1 MVNNLSKKIGRIK
14 QIMEIND
21 SNLNEVSDEG
31 YRLIKER
38 YSESKLVMTN
48 KDSIDVYVKE
58 QEHGFK
64 PKGIWYGIGT
74 SWIDW
79 VRTEMP
85 EWEDEHV
92 FKLDVNESEMLMIH
106 TLEDLY
112 SFTNKYG
119 GSDRLINWNLVAN
132 EYGGIEISPYMW
144 RARMDRRTWW
154 YYPWDVASGCI
165 WNKETITNIE
175 KIV

>member
-48 KDSIDVYVKE
+48 KDLIDVYVKE
-58 QEHGFK
+58 QEYGFK

-119 GSDRLINWNLVAN
+119 GSDGLINWNLVAD

-144 RARMDRRTWW
+144 QARMDRRTWW

>member
-1 MVNNLSKKIGRIK
+1 MKNNLNKEIGRIK
-14 QIMEIND
+14 QIMEIRD
-21 SNLNEVSDEG
+21 LDLNEVSDEG
-31 YRLIKER
+31 YQLIKER

-48 KDSIDVYVKE
+48 KESIDIYVEE
-58 QEHGFK
+58 QKHGFK
-64 PKGIWYGIGT
+64 PRGLWYGIGT

-79 VRTEMP
+79 VRNEMP

-106 TLEDLY
+106 TLKDLY

-119 GSDRLINWNLVAN
+119 GSDGLIYWHAVAN
-132 EYGGIEISPYMW
+132 QYGGIEISPYMW
-144 RARMDRRTWW
+144 EARNDRRTWW

-165 WNKETITNIE
+165 WNKEVITNIE